1 MGIRLSDAPRLP
13 AGQRT
18 AWLNYLAPGWF
29 ETYGMRVLA
38 GRDFALSD
46 ARGAEP
52 VAVVNEAFVRR
63 FAGGQN
69 VLGRRVMSATPGGLD
84 ARIVGVVNDSVYR
97 MVRIGVVPTMY
108 LPILQGNYHGSAFSV
123 TAKLTSPRARVEQA
137 VTEAIARS
145 SPDLSFTFR
154 EYGDQLRATIIQE
167 RLIALMSGF
176 FGGLAMLLAA
186 LGVYGVT
193 AYTVGRRRGEI
204 AIRMALGSSAPG
216 VVRLVL
222 GRVASMILVGAVV
235 GVTLSLWATRF
246 VSALLYGVEARDPL
260 TIAAAAGVLVSV
272 GLFAGWLPARKVS
285 RLDPTAVLRT

>member
-1 MGIRLSDAPRLP
+1 
-13 AGQRT
+13 
-18 AWLNYLAPGWF
+18 
-29 ETYGMRVLA
+29 
-38 GRDFALSD
+38 
-46 ARGAEP
+46 
-52 VAVVNEAFVRR
+52 
-63 FAGGQN
+63 
-69 VLGRRVMSATPGGLD
+69 
-84 ARIVGVVNDSVYR
+84 
-97 MVRIGVVPTMY
+97 
-108 LPILQGNYHGSAFSV
+108 
-123 TAKLTSPRARVEQA
+123 
-137 VTEAIARS
+137 
-145 SPDLSFTFR
+145 
-154 EYGDQLRATIIQE
+154 
-167 RLIALMSGF
+167 
-176 FGGLAMLLAA
+176 
-186 LGVYGVT
+186 VYGVT